1 MLTKKIYNYFYNNSE
16 NTQIYNKNIFTY
28 TLYYIFDFVDN
39 KPIYDEYIV
48 IQK

>member
-1 MLTKKIYNYFYNNSE
+1 MLTKIYNY
-16 NTQIYNKNIFTY
+16 IYNSSDNRLIYNENIFTY

-39 KPIYDEYIV
+39 IPIYDEYIV